1 MFLFSFL
8 FIDHPVSLPCIQ
20 ALIFCRLCDTFC
32 GEGFHWAFLLDLLSF
47 SFPDTFVWL
56 FLSTLISSLNLLLIS
71 WIALIVL
78 VSLVFLGI
86 HLSIPHLPTS
96 IHVFVSSLNPSNLLA
111 MLIIVLLKPVDWTT
125 SKLFSLG
132 TFTMGL
138 VLWRRDTWKL
148 LLSPWESH
156 CCSFLKGPAHLK
168 SGVRMWVVFEHGFL
182 THSTGISSWVSRPA
196 NLEKSWG
203 EQRRSGLLPGSGYSD
218 HMKWLK
224 LMDSGTEGTG
234 GRREIQGQG
243 LLPSRGQCHNNFVKW
258 LEHRSLGVKQP
269 GVGAIQGS

>member
-1 MFLFSFL
+1 MSFNFFLFS

-56 FLSTLISSLNLLLIS
+56 FFSTLISSLNLVLIS

-78 VSLVFLGI
+78 VSLCISLGSICLFL
-86 HLSIPHLPTS
+86 TS
-96 IHVFVSSLNPSNLLA
+96 LRTFIHVFVSSLNPWNLFA
-111 MLIIVLLKPVDWTT
+111 MLIIVLLNSVDWTV

-148 LLSPWESH
+148 LLSAWESH
-156 CCSFLKGPAHLK
+156 CCSFLKGPVHLK
-168 SGVRMWVVFEHGFL
+168 SEVRMWVIFWYRFL
-182 THSTGISSWVSRPA
+182 THWTGIPNWVSRPA
-196 NLEKSWG
+196 NLEKSGG
-203 EQRRSGLLPGSGYSD
+203 EQRKSGLLPGSGYSD

-224 LMDSGTEGTG
+224 FMDSGTEET
-234 GRREIQGQG
+234 EEE
-243 LLPSRGQCHNNFVKW
+243 VA
-258 LEHRSLGVKQP
+258 RSLTK
-269 GVGAIQGS
+269 